1 MVATVTICQQRQQ
14 HPSSSMIDVKKP
26 FRFISSAG
34 ACAAL
39 TGNQRTGG
47 IFAFLTSTGGISAF
61 LTSTGGI
68 SAFLTSALT
77 FPNDEH
83 RREFRSSCTRSS
95 GATSNL
101 FNKGFHL
108 SCPIRH
114 CSTLTASLTEAAAA

>member
-47 IFAFLTSTGGISAF
+47 IFAF